1 VECATKISEARY
13 LLVAIKAGHLSSVCK
28 RSFDNVGPSANF
40 YAIVRQNT
48 SQTLNFQVII
58 HRAALEELL
67 GGGCYHMATVMNE
80 RPDHHNHWRKAL
92 KGQAR

>member
-1 VECATKISEARY
+1 
-13 LLVAIKAGHLSSVCK
+13 
-28 RSFDNVGPSANF
+28 
-40 YAIVRQNT
+40 
-48 SQTLNFQVII
+48 VII